1 MTDQEMEAAGQ
12 AMQSDAAGVY
22 ECPRCHYH
30 YDRPRAHN
38 CEAILRQ
45 QAERRNPGG
54 WSHR

>member
-12 AMQSDAAGVY
+12 AMQRDDAGVY
-22 ECPRCHYH
+22 ECPRCHYR

-45 QAERRNPGG
+45 RDERRNPGG